1 MQTISRLIS
10 PPPSVRGHS
19 NLAVYPL
26 ERPFAVTSL
35 VARVLASGILAGS
48 ALALSSHGG
57 LSFVYAPTK
66 TPCRPGCSCRVCNHV
81 MMRCCCF
88 LLLRDMTRAAR
99 GHLVLAAR
107 MLRSPDVIADMLAR
121 MCKYVANLNKIHS
134 R

>member
-1 MQTISRLIS
+1 MRSIF
-10 PPPSVRGHS
+10 G
-19 NLAVYPL
+19 
-26 ERPFAVTSL
+26 
-35 VARVLASGILAGS
+35 AR
-48 ALALSSHGG
+48 
-57 LSFVYAPTK
+57 LSFFVAAAVPSPVNERRHQFTTVPRVHRRAPGHAGAFGAISHK
-66 TPCRPGCSCRVCNHV
+66 RNHV